1 MIRGGFQAACPVA
14 RRSDPCTWPPPPPEV
29 GKRALEPPQ
38 ASQDDVGE
46 LAYRDLMSEDGNTV
60 YTDAIVE
67 FTDGALAKFT
77 TAEILPNRTLR
88 VTYTDTLYVDAGYD
102 GDNEHKEVTV
112 TDTATYNKGVWRSV
126 NPPKRG
132 VLMVGIWG
140 KNHDGQDYH
149 TRHHVEADVTADEA
163 REHAKKW
170 LSNYLT
176 PQEVERKKHLFSTY
190 IELDD
195 RLKRTVRFFMHWPH
209 GTSEDIDIALET
221 RAQINAPHWRT
232 GPDSTPE

>member
-1 MIRGGFQAACPVA
+1 MELSELLR
-14 RRSDPCTWPPPPPEV
+14 TNV
-29 GKRALEPPQ
+29 G
-38 ASQDDVGE
+38 D
-46 LAYRDLMSEDGNTV
+46 LAYREFMSEDGHTV

-67 FTDGALAKFT
+67 FADGSLAQFT

-88 VTYTDTLYVDAGYD
+88 VTYTDTLYVDTGLDGNNGYQ
-102 GDNEHKEVTV
+102 EFTV
-112 TDTATYNKGVWRSV
+112 TDTATYNDGVWRSV

-149 TRHHVEADVTADEA
+149 ARHLVEANVTADEA

-176 PQEVERKKHLFSTY
+176 PQEIERKKPLFSNQ
-190 IELDD
+190 IELGD
-195 RLKRTVRFFMHWPH
+195 RQDRTAHFFMHWPH
-209 GTSEDIDIALET
+209 GTEDDRNIALET
-221 RAQINAPHWRT
+221 RAQLNAHHWRPN
-232 GPDSTPE
+232 PDRDEQ